1 MDKTGPSSF
10 NLPVWWSLNRA
21 LRDTTLK
28 TYLERTGG
36 KGVVIEIW
44 DVEHHE
50 RVFLDVESEAQSIE
64 KLLGAIERFNIKRI
78 WSRTAQKWDPGDL
91 GASLG
96 EVLLAASTEKLAVI
110 TGGEYRGKDDPVLL
124 AVEPLAQALNLF
136 MRDRYYLT
144 QGDGRGSHYM
154 FPTPLAFQDA
164 IATIN
169 SRAVAVA
176 AWITVDSSG
185 EIRGFRDVFADPCY
199 ETARDRAYEI
209 NKAIWDAQGGN
220 FIPVGVGTA
229 KVEQSYPLAQTLT
242 RITSPDSAFVSKRT
256 LSHAAPEELVGT

>member
-1 MDKTGPSSF
+1 M
-10 NLPVWWSLNRA
+10 
-21 LRDTTLK
+21 
-28 TYLERTGG
+28 
-36 KGVVIEIW
+36 
-44 DVEHHE
+44 
-50 RVFLDVESEAQSIE
+50 
-64 KLLGAIERFNIKRI
+64 
-78 WSRTAQKWDPGDL
+78 
-91 GASLG
+91 
-96 EVLLAASTEKLAVI
+96 LLAFEQ
-110 TGGEYRGKDDPVLL
+110 
-124 AVEPLAQALNLF
+124 LAQALNLF

-176 AWITVDSSG
+176 AWITIDSSG
-185 EIRGFRDVFADPCY
+185 EIRGFRDVFADPSY
-199 ETARDRAYEI
+199 EVARDRAYEI

-242 RITSPDSAFVSKRT
+242 RITAADSEFISKRT